1 MIVVLSQSVSFFPFT
16 FQTGV
21 LPIGRKT
28 QEGLSLELQNVGR
41 QDAGTYVCTANNGV
55 GEEAHAE
62 IHVDIK
68 CKQQYVDFYGVN
80 DTFSFGYRTQLGSY
94 VHYPKE
100 THIKGPV

>member
-1 MIVVLSQSVSFFPFT
+1 MIVVLSQYHFSSFT
-16 FQTGV
+16 IQTGV

-68 CKQQYVDFYGVN
+68 CKLVIHRFLWGQ
-80 DTFSFGYRTQLGSY
+80 
-94 VHYPKE
+94 
-100 THIKGPV
+100 

>member
-1 MIVVLSQSVSFFPFT
+1 MYCTVLQCWFILAATIILYHFPT

-68 CKQQYVDFYGVN
+68 CKFVMQIFMGV
-80 DTFSFGYRTQLGSY
+80 R
-94 VHYPKE
+94 
-100 THIKGPV
+100 